1 MFKIFYTLAAYP
13 SNFFKYLGLFAL
25 FLLPI
30 IIFIDVVLRFMGYGL
45 YGSIEIQT
53 NLLVFI
59 TFALL
64 AHLQLHKNH
73 MCIDFIYIKLSPSIQ
88 KICDIIINLLSFFLL
103 LLLCYQAIE
112 TYFSRQGFLS
122 DEIGIKVAY
131 YYLIPCIGLALTLC
145 ISLVQLFEN
154 IVNLIKDKAFIPFLI
169 GLLIS
174 ICIVFFPYV
183 YKVLELGFSNF
194 VLGGLV
200 FLIMFFLLFCKMPV
214 SFAMILAGFIGLIIA
229 RNDIVALTY
238 LGNTSYSAVAQ
249 HAFIALPMFTL
260 MGGLILFSGISAD
273 LFSCAS
279 KWIGHKAGGLGM
291 ASIMGCTGFAAISG
305 DSMSTAVTMGS
316 VALPEMKKY
325 NYDPALA
332 TGALAAGGTLGIL
345 LPPSAALIIYGVI
358 TETSINSLFIAGIIP
373 GLFLAI
379 LFMLYIYYIAK
390 KYPQKAPLGKIYSQ
404 KEKSASL
411 KGIFPMLA
419 LLILVLGGIM
429 GGFFSPTEG
438 GGIGAVGAFVFAL
451 ARHKLNLKNLI
462 SALEQ
467 AALLTAKLMTIMI
480 GVGLVSYFFA
490 STRLPFIIADFVT
503 SLPIHRM
510 CILAI
515 IIAMFIALGCVMNLI
530 PMLTLLLPS
539 IFPSIIALGFDPI
552 WFGII
557 CVIVIEMGQI
567 SPPVGLV
574 VFALANVDKSIPI
587 ITIFKGIFPFLGV
600 MLLSIVILTI
610 FPSMVTFLPSI

>member
-1 MFKIFYTLAAYP
+1 MYTYLLNVFAYP

-30 IIFIDVVLRFMGYGL
+30 IIFIDVSMRFLGYGL

-53 NLLVFI
+53 NLLVLV
-59 TFALL
+59 TFCLL
-64 AHLQLHKNH
+64 IHLQIHKSH
-73 MCIDFIYIKLSPSIQ
+73 MCIDFVYVKLSPKIQ
-88 KICDIIINLLSFFLL
+88 NIADSLIAFLSLEILL
-103 LLLCYQAIE
+103 LLSYQAIQ
-112 TYFSRQGFLS
+112 TYLSRKGFLS
-122 DEIGIKVAY
+122 DEIGIPIAY
-131 YYLIPCIGLALTLC
+131 YYLIPCIGLIFSMLIALIQFLENICINIKNKNYANLITSLF
-145 ISLVQLFEN
+145 ISL
-154 IVNLIKDKAFIPFLI
+154 FLI
-169 GLLIS
+169 
-174 ICIVFFPYV
+174 FFPFI
-183 YKVLELGFSNF
+183 YKNLNLSFSYF
-194 VLGGLV
+194 VLGTLI
-200 FLIMFFLLFCKMPV
+200 FLIMFILLFCKMPV
-214 SFAMILAGFIGLIIA
+214 SFAMIFAGFIGLIIA

-260 MGGLILFSGISAD
+260 MGALILFSGISED

-291 ASIMGCTGFAAISG
+291 ASILGCTGFAAISG

-358 TETSINSLFIAGIIP
+358 TETSINDLFIAGIIP
-373 GLFLAI
+373 GLILAS

-390 KYPQKAPLGKIYSQ
+390 KHPHKAPLGKAYSK
-404 KEKSASL
+404 KEKIASI

-429 GGFFSPTEG
+429 GGLFSPTEG
-438 GGIGAVGAFVFAL
+438 GGIGAVGAAVFAIY
-451 ARHKLNLKNLI
+451 RRKLNFQNLL
-462 SALEQ
+462 SSLEQ
-467 AALLTAKLMTIMI
+467 AGLLTAKLMTIMI
-480 GVGLVSYFFA
+480 GVSLVSYFFA
-490 STRLPFIIADFVT
+490 STRLPFIIADYV
-503 SLPIHRM
+503 SALPIHRM
-510 CILAI
+510 FILAI
-515 IIAMFIALGCVMNLI
+515 IIAIFIMLGCVMNLI

-539 IFPSIIALGFDPI
+539 IFPSIVALGFDPI

-557 CVIVIEMGQI
+557 CVIVIEIGQI

-587 ITIFKGIFPFLGV
+587 ITIFKGIFPFLGI
-600 MLLSIVILTI
+600 MLFSIIIFSI
-610 FPSMVTFLPSI
+610 FPNIITFLPNI